1 MAYLSNKRLSGFI
14 GLGLVVVIVLAA
26 IFADVLA
33 PRSPTSQSL
42 RDRMEP
48 PGTELSN
55 GTTALLG
62 TDHLGRDI
70 LSRIIKG
77 AQVSVSVAASA
88 VLLSGLIGTILG
100 LISGYYGGW
109 FSSIVMRVID
119 VQLGIPI
126 ILFGIAWI
134 TVFGAGLVSV
144 ILVIVFWGWVKYA
157 RLVHIMALSLRE
169 RQFVQASHALGASNP
184 RILFR
189 HIAPNLLGPVIVL
202 ATLQIGEAVL
212 LESTLSFLGVGV
224 TPPTPTWGSM
234 VADGRGYVDTAW
246 WVAVL
251 PGAAIGLFVLGS
263 NLFGELLRDYL
274 DPKSE

>member
-1 MAYLSNKRLSGFI
+1 MTHHFSKRLPGVV
-14 GLGLVVVIVLAA
+14 GLVLVVVIVLCA
-26 IFADVLA
+26 IFADVLV
-33 PRSPTSQSL
+33 PRNPTAQSL
-42 RDRMEP
+42 RDRMKP
-48 PGTELSN
+48 PAVELSN
-55 GTTALLG
+55 GSTAWLG

-88 VLLSGLIGTILG
+88 VLISGMVGTLLG

-109 FSSIVMRVID
+109 FNTIVMRVID
-119 VQLGIPI
+119 IQLGIPI

-134 TVFGAGLVSV
+134 TLFGAGLFSV
-144 ILVIVFWGWVKYA
+144 ILVIGVWGWVKYA
-157 RLVHIMALSLRE
+157 RLVHVMVLSLKE
-169 RQFVQASHALGASNP
+169 RQFIQASRALGATDL

-212 LESTLSFLGVGV
+212 LESTLSFLGVGIR
-224 TPPTPTWGSM
+224 PPTPTWGSM

-246 WVAVL
+246 WIAVL

-274 DPKSE
+274 DPKTE